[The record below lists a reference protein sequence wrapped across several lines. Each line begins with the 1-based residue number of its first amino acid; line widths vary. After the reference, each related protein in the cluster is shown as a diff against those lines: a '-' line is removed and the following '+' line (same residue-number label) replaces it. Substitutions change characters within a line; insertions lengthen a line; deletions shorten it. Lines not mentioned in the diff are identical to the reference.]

1 MTTASAGRQTALVS
15 SFSYPLDLHY
25 AYASSADGSAAQT
38 TTVRQSLEDGR
49 LRLVD
54 DVPTE
59 ASVVRETVAPNDV
72 LDLAADG
79 SVSSH
84 HGSSV
89 ADYLS
94 ADTLAGCVT
103 RHEASTD
110 SVLSAMSSTADCDLG
125 GLLP

>member
-1 MTTASAGRQTALVS
+1 MPATPTAALRRRPQVK
-15 SFSYPLDLHY
+15 
-25 AYASSADGSAAQT
+25 
-38 TTVRQSLEDGR
+38 QSLEDGT
-49 LRLVD
+49 LRLAD
-54 DVPTE
+54 GVPTE

-84 HGSSV
+84 NGSST

-94 ADTLAGCVT
+94 ADTLAGCIT
-103 RHEASTD
+103 RHEASTN
-110 SVLSAMSSTADCDLG
+110 SVLTAMSSSTGCDLG